1 MDYKLIVL
9 RLGIISKLTLFK
21 VKGDAINN
29 YTGTRDV
36 TQTLSGK
43 LQSTLK
49 LDNGYLEFI
58 I

>member
-21 VKGDAINN
+21 VKGDAIN

-49 LDNGYLEFI
+49 LDDGYLEFI